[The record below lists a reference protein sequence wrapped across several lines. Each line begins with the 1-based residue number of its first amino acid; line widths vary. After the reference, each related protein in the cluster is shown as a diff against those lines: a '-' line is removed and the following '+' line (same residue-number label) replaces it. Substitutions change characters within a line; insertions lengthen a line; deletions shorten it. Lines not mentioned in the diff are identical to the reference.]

1 MLNDFHGNEEKKKME
16 KKIKMAESKNLRF
29 SKPGLV
35 LGLVELI
42 DKKGIDVDQP
52 IWLRDYPK

>member
-1 MLNDFHGNEEKKKME
+1 
-16 KKIKMAESKNLRF
+16 MAESKNLRF
-29 SKPGLV
+29 SKLGLV

>member
-1 MLNDFHGNEEKKKME
+1 MIFMGMKKKKLKK

-35 LGLVELI
+35 LGLAELI
-42 DKKGIDVDQP
+42 DKKGIDVYQP
-52 IWLRDYPK
+52 IWLRDCPK

>member
-1 MLNDFHGNEEKKKME
+1 MLNDFYGNEEKKIE

-29 SKPGLV
+29 SKLGLV
-35 LGLVELI
+35 FGLVELI

-52 IWLRDYPK
+52 IWLRDYPT

>member
-1 MLNDFHGNEEKKKME
+1 MLNDFYGNEEKKIE

>member
-1 MLNDFHGNEEKKKME
+1 MLNDFHGNEDKKIE

-52 IWLRDYPK
+52 IWLRDYPT